1 MAARP
6 QSRQTAVR
14 VALQMLVAGLAADAE
29 LLAQVGHAKASA
41 LGEDDE
47 SVNFF
52 HGSYVWSGHA
62 PYVSPISP
70 DRTTSL
76 AWHNTAREDS
86 RARVSSDE
94 LATQGWRESCRL
106 DRQRRCSPQ
115 RTKPDPRSALPCN
128 GGIRAARQASC
139 LAPSLATPLAT
150 TFRSLLP
157 TQFTREENPPKKM
170 SFILPL
176 TGNITQHQVVVRTS
190 GTDTFGGARNWPSP
204 ASLISQNLSWEG
216 WDQVVGC
223 NYAVA
228 VPSWTRCAV
237 VSAPLERTNRRSPGP
252 RKPPGEPHW
261 HMPSSLADSTT
272 SNPPMIANSSR
283 L

>member
-86 RARVSSDE
+86 RARVSPDE

-128 GGIRAARQASC
+128 GGICAARQASC
-139 LAPSLATPLAT
+139 LAPSLATPSAT

-157 TQFTREENPPKKM
+157 TLFTREENPPKKM

-176 TGNITQHQVVVRTS
+176 TGNIPQHQVVVRTS

-204 ASLISQNLSWEG
+204 ASLISQNLSWDGTKSWAATMPLQCRHGLGAPSAQLLWNELTEG
-216 WDQVVGC
+216 RPVLA
-223 NYAVA
+223 NHRA
-228 VPSWTRCAV
+228 
-237 VSAPLERTNRRSPGP
+237 SPTGTC
-252 RKPPGEPHW
+252 RPHW
-261 HMPSSLADSTT
+261 RT
-272 SNPPMIANSSR
+272 R
-283 L
+283 LRRIRQ